1 MGFKK
6 EFIKVFKDDYI
17 HIGKYVIRPFSLV
30 WWLVYIGIGLL
41 SAVGF
46 YVFYIL
52 MWVVLGLFIS

>member
-30 WWLVYIGIGLL
+30 WWLVNIGIGLL

-52 MWVVLGLFIS
+52 MWVTLGLFIN

>member
-1 MGFKK
+1 MSFKK

-17 HIGKYVIRPFSLV
+17 HTGKYVIRPFSLA
-30 WWLVYIGIGLL
+30 WWLVNIGIGLL
-41 SAVGF
+41 GAVGF

>member
-1 MGFKK
+1 MSFKK

-17 HIGKYVIRPFSLV
+17 HIGKYVIRPFSLA
-30 WWLVYIGIGLL
+30 WWLVNIGIGLL

-52 MWVVLGLFIS
+52 MWVVLGLFVN

>member
-1 MGFKK
+1 MGFKR

-52 MWVVLGLFIS
+52 MWVVLGLFVS

>member
-1 MGFKK
+1 MSFKK

-17 HIGKYVIRPFSLV
+17 LIGKYVIRPFSLV

-46 YVFYIL
+46 YAFYIL

>member
-1 MGFKK
+1 MSFKK

-30 WWLVYIGIGLL
+30 WWLVNIGIGLL
-41 SAVGF
+41 GAVGF

-52 MWVVLGLFIS
+52 MWVVLGLFVS

>member
-1 MGFKK
+1 MSFKK
-6 EFIKVFKDDYI
+6 EFIEVFKDDYI

-30 WWLVYIGIGLL
+30 WWLFNIGIGLL

-52 MWVVLGLFIS
+52 MWVVLGLFVS

>member
-1 MGFKK
+1 MSFKR

-46 YVFYIL
+46 YVFYIH
-52 MWVVLGLFIS
+52 

>member
-1 MGFKK
+1 MSFKK

-17 HIGKYVIRPFSLV
+17 LIGKYVIRPFSLV

-52 MWVVLGLFIS
+52 MWVVLGLFVS